1 MDIAERYAFDTYL
14 LRQKVFKIFG
24 NAFHLYDPAGNVVL
38 YSKQKAFKL
47 KEDIRVYTD
56 ESMSEEALVIR
67 TKSIFDIAGTYDIYD
82 PIAGETVGAV
92 KRRGLKSLLKDE
104 WQILDAQGNTLGKVV
119 EDSMLKAIV
128 RRVVEAAALII
139 PSAYHVEIGGQP
151 AATFK
156 QDFNPFVR
164 KFTLDFTP
172 DSAGRLDPRLGI
184 AAAILLCAIE
194 GDGN

>member
-38 YSKQKAFKL
+38 YSKQKAFRL

-67 TKSIFDIAGTYDIYD
+67 TQSIFDIAGTYDIYD
-82 PIAGETVGAV
+82 PIADETVGAV

-104 WQILDAQGNTLGKVV
+104 WQILDAQGNELGKVV

-128 RRVVEAAALII
+128 RRIVEAAALIF
-139 PSAYHVEIGGQP
+139 PSAYHVEIGGQR

-164 KFTLDFTP
+164 KFTLDFSP
-172 DSAGRLDPRLGI
+172 DTGDQLDPRLGI